1 MNMMRT
7 MWIPMF
13 RRAAQALLLTAASV
27 GVAHAQ
33 LNVEISGVG
42 ASQYPIAIANLDRK
56 SVV

>member
-42 ASQYPIAIANLDRK
+42 ASQYQIGRAH
-56 SVV
+56 V